1 MLQISMV
8 IILLGMPNIFV
19 ANSYERMRNISGFCV
34 LTRANHRNCT
44 NIRKQKQKNKQ
55 KQKKKN
61 TTENNCSHSVLE
73 AQLQR
78 SVCLI
83 MA

>member
-44 NIRKQKQKNKQ
+44 NIRKQKQNKKNKNR
-55 KQKKKN
+55 KKKRKQRKIIAYIPFFK
-61 TTENNCSHSVLE
+61 HSYNALF
-73 AQLQR
+73 A
-78 SVCLI
+78 
-83 MA
+83 